1 MKKDFL
7 VIYHDIWNVKYP
19 IQTDNIAK
27 AIKEH
32 QEDFDFDLLD
42 NDWDLDTMENKD
54 FLQLGA
60 FDFVY
65 YDIDCYEKNGDYAGS
80 INIFEIE
87 VCEC

>member
-1 MKKDFL
+1 MKKEFL
-7 VIYHDIWNVKYP
+7 VIYDDIWNVKYP

-32 QEDFDFDLLD
+32 QESFDFQLLD
-42 NDWDLDTMENKD
+42 NDLDLDTMENKD
-54 FLQLGA
+54 FIKSGA

-65 YDIDCYEKNGDYAGS
+65 YDIDCYENDGAYAGS
-80 INIFEIE
+80 IYIFEIE